1 MPQPD
6 QHEDV
11 WSRAVTVGGLRVDEV
26 RSVLQKSIRR
36 GLVEEAALAAYEL
49 FRTGVQTEELLW
61 RRLEIIA
68 VEDVGEGLPH
78 APALLHAMNEQR
90 VRQTTDLERW
100 MYSAHAVKLLA
111 SAPKD
116 RSTME
121 LAFWA
126 STQIDSGER
135 SVEVQDLHV
144 DHHTR
149 RGVQRGRGTDF
160 WWAAGGHQLTN
171 ELHPEGSP
179 WSAYVRTLLGG
190 DGQGDTTEGQHTAP
204 AAPETTDAALSSMP

>member
-1 MPQPD
+1 MPQPEQNAD
-6 QHEDV
+6 I
-11 WSRAVTVGGLRVDEV
+11 WSRAVTVGGFRVDEV

-36 GLVEEAALAAYEL
+36 GLIEEATLAAYEL

-68 VEDVGEGLPH
+68 VEDVGEGLPN
-78 APALLHAMNEQR
+78 APALLYAMNEQR
-90 VRQTTDLERW
+90 TRQTTDLERW

-111 SAPKD
+111 GAAKD

-126 STQIDSGER
+126 STLVDSGER
-135 SVEVQDLHV
+135 AVEVQEMHV

-149 RGVQRGRGTDF
+149 RGVQLGRDTDF
-160 WWAAGGHQLTN
+160 WWAAGGHRLAG

-190 DGQGDTTEGQHTAP
+190 DGLDPATEDRYTAP
-204 AAPETTDAALSSMP
+204 APRESVDAALESMS

>member
-1 MPQPD
+1 MPQPEQND
-6 QHEDV
+6 DV
-11 WSRAVTVGGLRVDEV
+11 WSRAVTVGGFRVDEV

-49 FRTGVQTEELLW
+49 FRTGPQTEDLLW

-68 VEDVGEGLPH
+68 VEDVGAGLPS

-111 SAPKD
+111 TAPKD

-126 STQIDSGER
+126 STQVESGER
-135 SVEVQDLHV
+135 TVEVLDMHV

-149 RGVQRGRGTDF
+149 RGVQLGRETDF
-160 WWAAGGHQLTN
+160 WWAAGGHRLVG

-190 DGQGDTTEGQHTAP
+190 DGPEDATSDGHAAP
-204 AAPETTDAALSSMP
+204 AERETTDAALSSMP